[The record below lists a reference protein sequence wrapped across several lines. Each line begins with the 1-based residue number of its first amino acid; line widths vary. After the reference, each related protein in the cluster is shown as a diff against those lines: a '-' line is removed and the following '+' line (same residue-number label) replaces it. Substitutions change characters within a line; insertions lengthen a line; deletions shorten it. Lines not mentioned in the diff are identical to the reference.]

1 MRKNTISQ
9 AWTLHKVK
17 RSFNSLLLSKIAYK
31 AIPLG
36 PSTLK
41 TSVNE
46 RDTISKVYVF
56 FLRVNCKMLTI
67 VNEFPTRIRT
77 EQTNRTTASEMW
89 ASAVS
94 VGNSRSPFVLMSAM
108 MLKFLAM
115 ELSLI
120 CRWSNS
126 SVEIYL
132 QMLFAHSD
140 KTNITS
146 YENKYLTSAENR

>member
-46 RDTISKVYVF
+46 RDTTSKVYVF

-120 CRWSNS
+120 
-126 SVEIYL
+126 L
-132 QMLFAHSD
+132 QMIQFFCRNIFAD
-140 KTNITS
+140 VVCTFRQ
-146 YENKYLTSAENR
+146 NKYYKLWEQISY

>member
-120 CRWSNS
+120 
-126 SVEIYL
+126 L
-132 QMLFAHSD
+132 QMIQFFCR
-140 KTNITS
+140 NIYVDVVCTFRQ
-146 YENKYLTSAENR
+146 NKYYKLWEQISY